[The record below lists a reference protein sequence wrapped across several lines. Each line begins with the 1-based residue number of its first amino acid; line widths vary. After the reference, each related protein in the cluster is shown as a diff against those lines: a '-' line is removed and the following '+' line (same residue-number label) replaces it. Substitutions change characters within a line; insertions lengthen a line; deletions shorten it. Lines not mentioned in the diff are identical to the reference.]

1 MAVTRVN
8 PVRAVLE
15 AHLRATWNRS
25 SKEFGKMGAL
35 AFALLM
41 GVALLAAAG
50 PVIVGSSLFGYA
62 LLGKRIAE
70 PDVFAPFLGGTL
82 ALLAFF
88 GGIVGGILGGS
99 RVLAWESYRVFPLR
113 LRSLFAAELIA
124 CLGDP
129 LCLAMSVMIGFL
141 LLGVGLANSAVLPL
155 VPLIWAEMTATMLC
169 LQYLIGSL
177 AARAVK
183 RIQVGLILVAIVGWM
198 GIYLVPAKVAA
209 RRSPAPEIA
218 VQAQRVKAFGA
229 RLGRVVSWLPPSQAS
244 HGLSDAAQGRWGSAL
259 VHQLPLAISAAV
271 LLLLTALTLRRE
283 SDQETLRVQ
292 ASSRTPERLWSFA
305 GPTAGVARLHW
316 QNLLGSH
323 LGRFS
328 LLIPLM
334 TLVLLKGPLAVAKGV
349 HLWALPA
356 SFGYLALT
364 GIQFQTNQFG
374 LDGAG
379 IKVLM
384 LLPLRSRE
392 ILEGKFWALA
402 AYQGLQ
408 VLLLLI
414 LLGAGGL
421 LTVTGAVAGI
431 CLAGCLFL
439 VQIAFGHW
447 TSGWLPRPMPRD
459 SLKNSHQSP
468 VVVWLGMAL
477 GSSAMAFFGGPFL
490 LAAWLAPG
498 LLLPL
503 MAGLFAL
510 TAVGYWRIVLPRAA
524 DYLERRREALVDAL
538 G

>member
-1 MAVTRVN
+1 MAVTRVS

-25 SKEFGKMGAL
+25 SKEFGKVGAV

-41 GVALLAAAG
+41 GVILLAAAG

-62 LLGKRIAE
+62 LLGARIAE
-70 PDVFAPFLGGTL
+70 PEFFAPFLGGTL
-82 ALLAFF
+82 VLLAFF

-113 LRSLFAAELIA
+113 LGSLFAAELIA

-129 LCLAMSVMIGFL
+129 LCLAMSVMIAFL
-141 LLGVGLANSAVLPL
+141 LLGVGLANPIVLPL
-155 VPLIWAEMTATMLC
+155 LPLIWAGMTASMLC

-198 GIYLVPAKVAA
+198 GVYLVPVKAAA
-209 RRSPAPEIA
+209 RRSPAPKA
-218 VQAQRVKAFGA
+218 QVQRIKEFGS
-229 RLGRVVSWLPPSQAS
+229 RLGRVVAWLPPSQAAR
-244 HGLSDAAQGRWGSAL
+244 GLSDAARGQWASAL
-259 VHQLPLAISAAV
+259 AQQVPLGISAAV

-283 SDQETLRVQ
+283 SNQATLRVQ
-292 ASSRTPERLWSFA
+292 SSSRTPERLWSFA
-305 GPTAGVARLHW
+305 GPIAGVARLHW

-334 TLVLLKGPLAVAKGV
+334 TLVLLKGPLSIAKGLS
-349 HLWALPA
+349 LWALPA

-374 LDGAG
+374 LDGPG

-408 VLLLLI
+408 ILLLLI

-421 LTVTGAVAGI
+421 LTVTGAAAGI

-439 VQIAFGHW
+439 VQVAFGHW

-468 VVVWLGMAL
+468 VVVWLSMAL
-477 GSSAMAFFGGPFL
+477 GSSAMAVYGGPFL

-498 LLLPL
+498 LLLPM